1 MKTIK
6 SKNITKNCY
15 GIYNNIKNSLGCIF
29 DTEKEAKTLL
39 DSFGSVAANYEI
51 VIVMPQV

>member
-6 SKNITKNCY
+6 SKNIAYKCY
-15 GIYNNIKNSLGCIF
+15 GIYNTTNKIIGCIF

-51 VIVMPQV
+51 VIVEPQV